1 MVHFAKFNDGIVEI
15 LDAKWN
21 KIFKKQGIT
30 NKYSIKD

>member
-1 MVHFAKFNDGIVEI
+1 MVRVVKFNDGIVEI

-21 KIFKKQGIT
+21 KYFNKQGRT